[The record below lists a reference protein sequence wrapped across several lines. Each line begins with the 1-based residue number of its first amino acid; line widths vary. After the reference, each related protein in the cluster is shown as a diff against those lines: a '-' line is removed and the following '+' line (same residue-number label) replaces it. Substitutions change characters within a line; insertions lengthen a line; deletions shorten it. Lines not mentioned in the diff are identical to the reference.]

1 MRGDERMKSGAAAS
15 SFQRARPPRRI
26 GRWGALF
33 PLFRLVGVPC
43 IAALWR
49 VESLPRHRG
58 DRPKLNFTRAGSFPA
73 PVVIYDHSSRSA
85 FPRPMAGS
93 IAARSAAGVT
103 LDATDVRRGFGRL
116 LCVLVLHL
124 REVQADTLR
133 RAVVFCRGGTFFLV
147 CERTAGRDQY
157 EGHRDNRDRL
167 ELVHVR
173 PPPLDRF
180 GRA

>member
-26 GRWGALF
+26 GRCGALL

-73 PVVIYDHSSRSA
+73 PGVIYDNSNRLA

-103 LDATDVRRGFGRL
+103 LDATDLPPGVGRMLCL
-116 LCVLVLHL
+116 LSLFIVP
-124 REVQADTLR
+124 
-133 RAVVFCRGGTFFLV
+133 FFPFTS
-147 CERTAGRDQY
+147 CCSAKY
-157 EGHRDNRDRL
+157 
-167 ELVHVR
+167 
-173 PPPLDRF
+173 
-180 GRA
+180 